1 MKKKGASIFALW
13 EKAAK
18 AKKTA
23 STSTPN
29 PPSVEV
35 ESLSPAESNLQ
46 LAIVEAQ
53 DNGEANDEARAPQ
66 LQLVKIMLLK
76 KRVSSEQ
83 IWKHLSM
90 IPGSE
95 YPSQGMLLMTRIELE
110 GGTLSWGHVNLRIMI
125 FHLVI

>member
-29 PPSVEV
+29 PPPIEV

-53 DNGEANDEARAPQ
+53 DDGEANDEARAPQ
-66 LQLVKIMLLK
+66 PDTDRVPPTPIVEDDIINQFK
-76 KRVSSEQ
+76 KGDR
-83 IWKHLSM
+83 
-90 IPGSE
+90 
-95 YPSQGMLLMTRIELE
+95 RA
-110 GGTLSWGHVNLRIMI
+110 I
-125 FHLVI
+125 F

>member
-29 PPSVEV
+29 PPPIEV

-53 DNGEANDEARAPQ
+53 DDGEANDEARAPQ
-66 LQLVKIMLLK
+66 PD
-76 KRVSSEQ
+76 RVPPTPIVEDDIINQ
-83 IWKHLSM
+83 FQK
-90 IPGSE
+90 GDRRV
-95 YPSQGMLLMTRIELE
+95 T
-110 GGTLSWGHVNLRIMI
+110 
-125 FHLVI
+125 F